1 MTTNTKKVRA
11 EPIVIACLCDVNG
24 CTEGTGGLCTKDEVV
39 VKGLERE
46 VAALKEYKQRL
57 IADVVTGQRK
67 VA

>member
-24 CTEGTGGLCTKDEVV
+24 CAEGTGDLCTKDEVV
-39 VKGLERE
+39 VKGKECE
-46 VAALKEYKQRL
+46 VAALREYTQRL